1 MKKYIITVISILFV
15 IQSGCARSM
24 RYSHQEIKDF
34 PPPVQEQIKK
44 GEISIGMSKVQV
56 RYAWGGPD
64 NIIPHKPQEDGNE
77 YTEWVYKETLFFTTQ
92 LFFTDDRLTKIITN
106 RPGLTR

>member
-1 MKKYIITVISILFV
+1 MKKYIAYILALLIV
-15 IQSGCARSM
+15 LSGCARSM

-34 PPPVQEQIKK
+34 PPSVQEQIKS
-44 GEISIGMSKVQV
+44 GEISTGMSKIQV

-64 NIIPHKPQEDGNE
+64 NIIPHKPTGEGTE
-77 YTEWVYKETLFFTTQ
+77 YTEWVYKKALFFKTQ

-106 RPGLTR
+106 QPKFAR